1 LGSHILIA
9 SSIRSKFYFVIIFS
23 GIMLFIGV
31 FLSVEMWHGKL
42 GKNVGRGR
50 VKSHIKLSSPSRSLH
65 DMRTYVLLP
74 RAVRWRSVQVW
85 NHLID
90 FLPTNYPTRSAFNRV
105 SCPSIF
111 NSVSTQSWLTCPNS
125 VHRTVHVPVFRPVF
139 LMGSDTH
146 GSLSPYHRPGY
157 RAPRR
162 SSPISTYSSSSA
174 LLVGKPYFSPGLHY
188 AFRVS
193 FLIPSCKGQG
203 STRCLLLIKKYTRD
217 SLQPLQ
223 TS

>member
-1 LGSHILIA
+1 
-9 SSIRSKFYFVIIFS
+9 
-23 GIMLFIGV
+23 MLFIGV

-65 DMRTYVLLP
+65 HMRTYVLLP

-162 SSPISTYSSSSA
+162 SSPISTYST
-174 LLVGKPYFSPGLHY
+174 LLYIEGN
-188 AFRVS
+188 RIS
-193 FLIPSCKGQG
+193 FG
-203 STRCLLLIKKYTRD
+203 RD
-217 SLQPLQ
+217 SKFSNYSESKRPEIQSYAHSRQ
-223 TS
+223 TSNC